1 MIKMVLGR
9 STVLFITLRKN
20 WTFGLV
26 FTEDNSQLAASTFQ
40 ANLTS
45 RGFTIHFP
53 GGIGASILLD
63 LE

>member
-1 MIKMVLGR
+1 MIKIVLER
-9 STVLFITLRKN
+9 STVLSITLREN
-20 WTFGLV
+20 CSFDLV

-45 RGFTIHFP
+45 QGFVIHFP
-53 GGIGASILLD
+53 RGTGAFILLD